1 MRLSDLKAGTGT
13 KQTLLL
19 PVTSPYPIQ
28 MTVICGNHPGKTLVV
43 TAGVHGCE
51 YVGIEALRSLGNEL
65 EPDNLSGRLILLPL
79 VNPEGFYHGAKQI
92 IPSDGQNLNRM
103 FPGSKKETF
112 SSQLAKVLEE
122 TLYPEAD
129 FLMDLHGGDVNE
141 ALTPLIFFPTA
152 VPEKLATQSA
162 LAAAAL
168 SVPYRVASTSK
179 NGLYSWAAQCGI
191 PALLVERGERGLWSK
206 EEVTACKHN
215 VYEMMEHL
223 GMLSVSQA
231 TDNQQEQTSLRTKA
245 FSRPTEINDSLSA
258 EAHSEQTEVRD
269 ALYAEAPSEQT
280 EIRETLYAEAPSDG
294 FWYPAMKKAGKTVPK
309 GALLGTLNDV
319 SGKEIFRCIA
329 PFDGVIL
336 YFTLSLGVKS
346 EDPLVAFGRLEH
358 I

>member
-1 MRLSDLKAGTGT
+1 MKFMRLSDLKAGSGE

-19 PVTSPYPIQ
+19 PVTSPYPVE
-28 MTVICGNHPGKTLVV
+28 MTVICGCRPGKTLVV

-51 YVGIEALRSLGNEL
+51 YVGIETLNQLKKEL
-65 EPDNLSGRLILLPL
+65 NPAALSGRVILLPL
-79 VNPEGFYHGAKQI
+79 VNPEGFYHGSKQT
-92 IPSDGQNLNRM
+92 IPADGQNLNRM
-103 FPGSKKETF
+103 FPGKSDGTF
-112 SSQLAKVLEE
+112 SSQLARVLEE

-191 PALLVERGERGLWSK
+191 PALLVERGERGLWNK
-206 EEVTACKHN
+206 EEVAACKHN

-245 FSRPTEINDSLSA
+245 FSRPTEINDSRSA
-258 EAHSEQTEVRD
+258 ESH
-269 ALYAEAPSEQT
+269 SEQT
-280 EIRETLYAEAPSDG
+280 EIRDALYAEAPSDG

-319 SGKEIFRCIA
+319 SGKEIVRCIA

-346 EDPLVAFGRLEH
+346 GDPLVAFGKLEH

>member
-1 MRLSDLKAGTGT
+1 MRLSDLKAGTGA

-28 MTVICGNHPGKTLVV
+28 MTVICGSHPGKTLVV

-103 FPGSKKETF
+103 FPGSKEETF

-245 FSRPTEINDSLSA
+245 FSRPTEINDSRSA
-258 EAHSEQTEVRD
+258 ESHSEQTEIRD